1 MTDAANPNQVP
12 MPPVGKP
19 SPPQPAHLHGR
30 RFSLVWL
37 IPFVAAGI
45 AAYLGYRTLIQQGPL
60 LTLTFNTGEG
70 LSAGQTQIQY
80 KAVVLG
86 TVESIDLSSDN
97 NKVVV
102 KVRMNNIGAR
112 FLTANARFWV
122 VRPRFSPNDLS
133 TLDTLVSGAFI
144 AVDPGMP
151 GGRRQTTFTG
161 LEEPPGVRS
170 DVPGHTFLL
179 KTEMIGSLSTGSP
192 VFYRDVQV
200 GEVLGYDI
208 GNGLGPVTVSI
219 FVRSPFDKLVRPQS
233 HFWKSSGVTAQF
245 QNGGFHIEFQ
255 SLQAIISG
263 GVTFDLPSGAVNSAP
278 SPDNAVFPLYD
289 SQDDAA
295 SAGYQTNFPI
305 VSYFETSVS
314 GLTRGAPVNILGI
327 QVGDV
332 TDVKLIV
339 DPNAGSAKVRVA
351 MELQPERVT
360 QAAQVAKIS
369 NPDRALQ
376 NMVNLGLRVQLETTS
391 YVTGQK
397 DISLAY
403 VPGAGS
409 AEITH
414 EGDALVLPSQA
425 GGLDNIVT
433 SLSDISGKLSKVPFD
448 KLGDNLNKLL
458 VTANGTLGS
467 AQVKQTL
474 TSLSETLKNA
484 NATLNSVN
492 QSYGDDSDF
501 QRNLEQLMSQANDAL
516 RSIKLL
522 SDYLDRHPA
531 ALLFGRSGQ

>member
-1 MTDAANPNQVP
+1 
-12 MPPVGKP
+12 
-19 SPPQPAHLHGR
+19 
-30 RFSLVWL
+30 
-37 IPFVAAGI
+37 
-45 AAYLGYRTLIQQGPL
+45 
-60 LTLTFNTGEG
+60 
-70 LSAGQTQIQY
+70 
-80 KAVVLG
+80 
-86 TVESIDLSSDN
+86 
-97 NKVVV
+97 
-102 KVRMNNIGAR
+102 
-112 FLTANARFWV
+112 
-122 VRPRFSPNDLS
+122 
-133 TLDTLVSGAFI
+133 
-144 AVDPGMP
+144 
-151 GGRRQTTFTG
+151 
-161 LEEPPGVRS
+161 
-170 DVPGHTFLL
+170 
-179 KTEMIGSLSTGSP
+179 
-192 VFYRDVQV
+192 V

-233 HFWKSSGVTAQF
+233 HFWKSSGITAQF

-263 GVTFDLPSGAVNSAP
+263 GVTFDVPPAAANSVP
-278 SPDNAVFPLYD
+278 SPSNADFPLYD
-289 SQDDAA
+289 SRDDAA
-295 SAGYQTNFPI
+295 SAGYLTNVPI
-305 VSYFETSVS
+305 VSYFETSIS

-351 MELQPERVT
+351 MELQPERVM
-360 QAAQVAKIS
+360 QAAQLAKIS
-369 NPDRALQ
+369 SPNQVLQ
-376 NMVNLGLRVQLETTS
+376 NMVNRGLRVQLETTS

-397 DISLAY
+397 DITLAY

-425 GGLDNIVT
+425 GDLDNIVT

-448 KLGDNLNKLL
+448 KLGNNLNKLL

-474 TSLSETLKNA
+474 TSLSETLKSA
-484 NATLNSVN
+484 NTTLKSVT
-492 QSYGDDSDF
+492 QSYGNDSDF
-501 QRNLEQLMSQANDAL
+501 QRDLEQLMSQANDAL

>member
-1 MTDAANPNQVP
+1 MTDAANLDQVP
-12 MPPVGKP
+12 MPPVSKP
-19 SPPQPAHLHGR
+19 SPPQPAHLRRR

-37 IPFVAAGI
+37 IPLIAAAI
-45 AAYLGYRTLIQQGPL
+45 AAYLGYRALIQQGPL

-70 LSAGQTQIQY
+70 LSAGQTQIKY
-80 KAVVLG
+80 KAVALG

-97 NKVVV
+97 TKVVV
-102 KVRMNNIGAR
+102 TVRMNNIGAR
-112 FLTANARFWV
+112 FLTTNARFWV
-122 VRPRFSPNDLS
+122 VRPRFTPNDLS
-133 TLDTLVSGAFI
+133 GLDTLVSGAFI
-144 AVDPGMP
+144 AVDPGAP
-151 GGRRQTTFTG
+151 GGKRQTIFAG

-170 DVPGHTFLL
+170 DEPGHTFLL
-179 KTEMIGSLSTGSP
+179 KTETIGLLSTGSP
-192 VFYRDVQV
+192 VFYRDIQV

-208 GNGLGPVTVSI
+208 GNGLGPVIVSI

-255 SLQAIISG
+255 SLQAMISG
-263 GVTFDLPSGAVNSAP
+263 GVTFDVPPAAANSVP
-278 SPDNAVFPLYD
+278 SPSNAEFPLYE

-295 SAGYQTNFPI
+295 SAGYLTKIPI
-305 VSYFETSVS
+305 VSYFETSIS

-332 TDVKLIV
+332 TDVKLV
-339 DPNAGSAKVRVA
+339 GDPNAGSAKVRVA
-351 MELQPERVT
+351 MELQPERVM
-360 QAAQVAKIS
+360 QAAQLAKIS
-369 NPDRALQ
+369 RPDQALQ
-376 NMVNLGLRVQLETTS
+376 NMVNRGLRVQLETTS

-474 TSLSETLKNA
+474 SSLSDTLKNA
-484 NATLNSVN
+484 SATLNSVN

-501 QRNLEQLMSQANDAL
+501 QRNLEQLMNQANDAV

-522 SDYLDRHPA
+522 SDYLDRHPE
-531 ALLFGRSGQ
+531 ALLLGRSGK